1 MRVLSSVPKFFFLF
15 LLQTLEDEIEIVN
28 LSAHGKQSTRIDP
41 YDLAIGDV
49 VGQGS
54 FGVVYRG
61 LYKNT
66 YDVAVKKVFLQKEH
80 SFTHPFYIILF
91 Y

>member
-1 MRVLSSVPKFFFLF
+1 MTS
-15 LLQTLEDEIEIVN
+15 ENEIELINIV
-28 LSAHGKQSTRIDP
+28 AHGKQSTRIDP

-49 VGQGS
+49 VGEGS

-66 YDVAVKKVFLQKEH
+66 YDVAVKKVF
-80 SFTHPFYIILF
+80 FTCIFCLIYF
-91 Y
+91 TFF